1 MVRVAKEQK
10 AEMTLAEITRREVDL
25 YVATSDTSRFYPV
38 LDDENHNYAVVVV
51 ENDRSQEPAWLVMLA
66 RVVGD
71 FVVIEEDRTDKPLVD
86 ALMVNG
92 GVPRDKIVLAYRG
105 ESLPDSESE

>member
-1 MVRVAKEQK
+1 MVRVAKEYK
-10 AEMTLAEITRREVDL
+10 EETTLAEITRREVDL
-25 YVATSDTSRFYPV
+25 YAATSDTAHFYPV
-38 LDDENHNYAVVVV
+38 LDDENQNYAVVVV
-51 ENDRSQEPAWLVMLA
+51 ENDRSEDPVWLVMLA

-71 FVVIEEDRTDKPLVD
+71 YVVIEEDRTDKPLVD

-105 ESLPDSESE
+105 ETLPDSDSE